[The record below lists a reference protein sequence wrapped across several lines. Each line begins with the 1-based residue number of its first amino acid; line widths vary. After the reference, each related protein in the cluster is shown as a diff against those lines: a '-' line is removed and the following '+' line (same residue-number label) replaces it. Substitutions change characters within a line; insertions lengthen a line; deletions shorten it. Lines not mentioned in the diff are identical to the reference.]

1 MKKLLAIG
9 GIIVAIFVLI
19 LVLNNQSNKDKL
31 TESPYG
37 DKKLDQA
44 TIDLI
49 GDENYSNI
57 ILPDALQEKIQ
68 SGEQVVAYFFS
79 PLCQYCVEM
88 TPKMMPIAKE
98 TGVEVQQFNVLEYNQ
113 EAGQYH
119 IEATPTLILFEN
131 GEEVGRAVGGLP
143 EENIRAFFKAVQDE
157 EFRETFWKDD
167 SK

>member
-9 GIIVAIFVLI
+9 GVIVAVFVLI

-31 TESPYG
+31 NESPYG
-37 DKKLDQA
+37 DKKLDQSS
-44 TIDLI
+44 IDLI

-57 ILPDALQEKIQ
+57 ILPDKLEDKIQ

-98 TGVEVQQFNVLEYNQ
+98 TGMEVQQFNVLEYNQ
-113 EAGQYH
+113 EATKYH
-119 IEATPTLILFEN
+119 IEATPTMILFEN
-131 GEEVGRAVGGLP
+131 GEEVGRTVGGLP
-143 EENIRAFFKAVQDE
+143 EENIRAFFKAVQE
-157 EFRETFWKDD
+157 EDFREEFWKDEA
-167 SK
+167 K